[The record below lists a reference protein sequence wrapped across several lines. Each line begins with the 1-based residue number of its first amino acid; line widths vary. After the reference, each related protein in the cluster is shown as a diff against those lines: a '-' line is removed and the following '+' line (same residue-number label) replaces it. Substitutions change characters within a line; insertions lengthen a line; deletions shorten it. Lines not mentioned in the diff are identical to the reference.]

1 MKYTITIVS
10 LVLAIA
16 VWGCDV
22 TNLPVDG
29 DMTGCAGDA
38 DCSAGYVCID
48 GTCIELQLEHGDG
61 DAGEDGIEDDGEAVA
76 EVEDTDANTENDF
89 IEDVEIADE
98 FDIGEI
104 PDSDTD
110 EEPDR
115 EALVIDG
122 DLDLDSPRC
131 DITGNG
137 KVIVVEPAGEAID
150 FGPVDLYQ
158 IKVEYITLCNAGT
171 EALAITNIGLRHG
184 DSTEFQLSH
193 DVTPATLDPGRG
205 MAVAVGYTPRDYIE
219 DHGVV
224 QIISDADRLQVDIS
238 LTGRAKTQ
246 GQLQVQPRFLQFQNQ
261 SGRRIIA
268 MDNVG
273 IAPLTIESMHID
285 NELHFTVDSV
295 DPGSATGPW
304 TLDPGDFLNAYIAF
318 DGDVTAPDAQ
328 FTVRW
333 STGAASIDTTVV
345 LQAGSQSVCAEPDA
359 GPDQMVAPLATVAL
373 DGSRSVDPNDMPE
386 SGEPWYQWSFVRK
399 PQGASRAVIVDS
411 TGAFIEGIWSREA
424 RPTFYAELAGL
435 YVVQLRIN
443 QDDDIGCL
451 VYDTT
456 NVFVAPDET
465 IHIQV
470 RWSASG
476 NDHDLHLVRYNAEG
490 QTDAPGCFTHS
501 DASNINDC
509 HWTNCNTRNAT
520 AFPCPARGCPGP
532 DDAPDW
538 GTIGNRTDDPTL
550 DIDDIPATGPEDLN
564 LSLPAIGDYFVAVER
579 YSGSTSAEL
588 TVKIWIFGVLQ
599 ATLSGVSIPV
609 AHNHWNVCWLKVH
622 SATNIEIVPINII
635 KNSGAGTDRDCAPD
649 VPDELETP

>member
-1 MKYTITIVS
+1 MKNTI
-10 LVLAIA
+10 LLFCCALAA
-16 VWGCDV
+16 VFAGCNSTDI
-22 TNLPVDG
+22 TTDG
-29 DMTGCAGDA
+29 DVSGCTRDL
-38 DCSAGYVCID
+38 DCMGGYICRDGVCIQV
-48 GTCIELQLEHGDG
+48 TQTDG
-61 DAGEDGIEDDGEAVA
+61 DEDGIDDDIGDATDIDEIIA
-76 EVEDTDANTENDF
+76 ETDGNADEILEITE
-89 IEDVEIADE
+89 E
-98 FDIGEI
+98 FDIAEI
-104 PDSDTD
+104 PDSDLD

-115 EALVIDG
+115 DTVIIDG
-122 DLDLDSPRC
+122 DMDLTPPQC
-131 DITGNG
+131 EITGGG
-137 KVIVVEPAGEAID
+137 KVIAIEPSTEAID

-158 IKVEYITLCNAGT
+158 IKVDYITVCNAGT

-193 DVTPATLDPGRG
+193 DVTPATLDPGWG
-205 MAVAVGYTPRDYIE
+205 MLVAVGYTPRDYIE

-224 QIISDADRLQVDIS
+224 QILSDAYRLQVDIS

-246 GQLQVQPRFLQFQNQ
+246 GHLQVQPRFLQFQNQ

-273 IAPLTIESMHID
+273 IAPLTIESIHIN
-285 NELHFTVDSV
+285 NELHFTIDSV
-295 DPGSATGPW
+295 DPGGMTGPW
-304 TLDPGDFLNAYIAF
+304 TLDPGDFQNAYIAF
-318 DGDVTAPDAQ
+318 DGDVTAPDAEFVVQ
-328 FTVRW
+328 W
-333 STGAASIDTTVV
+333 STGAASIETTVV

-359 GPDQMVAPLATVAL
+359 GSDQMVAPLATVSL

-399 PQGASRAVIVDS
+399 PQGASRAVIVDR
-411 TGAFIEGIWSREA
+411 TGAFIEGLWSTEA

-501 DASNINDC
+501 DSSNINDC

-532 DDAPDW
+532 SDAPDW
-538 GTIGNRTDDPTL
+538 GAIGNRTDDPTL
-550 DIDDIPATGPEDLN
+550 DIDDISATGPEDLN

-588 TVKIWIFGVLQ
+588 TVKIWVFGVLQ
-599 ATLSGVSIPV
+599 ATFTGVSIPTT
-609 AHNHWNVCWLKVH
+609 HNHWNVCWLKVH
-622 SATNIEIVPINII
+622 SAVNIEIIPINII
-635 KNSGAGTDRDCAPD
+635 KKSGAATDRDCAPD
-649 VPDELETP
+649 IPDELETP